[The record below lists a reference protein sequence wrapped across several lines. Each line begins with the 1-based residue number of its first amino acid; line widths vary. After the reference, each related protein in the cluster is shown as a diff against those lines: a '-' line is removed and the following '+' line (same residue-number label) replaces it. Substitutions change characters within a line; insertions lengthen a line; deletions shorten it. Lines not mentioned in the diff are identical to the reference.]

1 MKVASHHPLEAYTGF
16 MNSTLEDEL
25 RPAGNIAIAI
35 GPIVALSMAGLLG
48 RFRDTA
54 GATNVALVLAMV
66 VVVAALAGRTA
77 GFATAIAAALG
88 FNYFHTEP
96 YHSLRIHAARD
107 IVTVGL
113 LVVIGIVVSEIGAW
127 RRRARTLSTMRLT
140 AGQSLERTAALLAEG
155 RSADEMWTLIRDVLL
170 KEMHLV
176 DCRYEATGSSALPL
190 LPELPRSGSLVA
202 QSMHLAR
209 GGFALPAD
217 GVVIPVVARGQRLGS
232 IVLVPD
238 TRFGSKHDA
247 RALAIALADQYA
259 IALYLEHPPAGRRL
273 QAGLEAVADA

>member
-1 MKVASHHPLEAYTGF
+1 

-25 RPAGNIAIAI
+25 RPAGNIAIAV
-35 GPIVALSMAGLLG
+35 GPIVALSTAGLLG

-88 FNYFHTEP
+88 FNYFHTQP

-107 IVTVGL
+107 VVTVGL

-127 RRRARTLSTMRLT
+127 RRRARILSTMRLT

-155 RSADEMWTLIRDVLL
+155 GSADQMWTLIHDVLM

-176 DCRYEATGSSALPL
+176 DCRFEATGSSALPQ
-190 LPELPRSGSLVA
+190 LPRSGSLVS

-209 GGFALPAD
+209 GGFALPAA
-217 GVVIPVVARGQRLGS
+217 GVVIPVVARGRRLGS

-259 IALYLEHPPAGRRL
+259 IALHLEHLAHAPNPVRS
-273 QAGLEAVADA
+273 